1 MTQGNIELWTDDSF
15 SEFGIR
21 LNSETVVTTRQDA
34 NLIKLIDN
42 TKYDIS
48 YDRQWQH
55 TLAQWT
61 IFYLANRHLT
71 SKFSKK
77 TKFKFVPIDQID
89 RQSID
94 QYDQFLPKKRPKP
107 QLKCHYC
114 NLKYCLETQ
123 RKEHEEYWHDVK
135 LFNVL

>member
-1 MTQGNIELWTDDSF
+1 MTQAIELWTNDSF
-15 SEFGIR
+15 SEFGIK

-34 NLIKLIDN
+34 ILIKLIDK
-42 TKYDIS
+42 TKHNNS
-48 YDRQWQH
+48 YDRQWQY

-77 TKFKFVPIDQID
+77 TNFKGVLIDQID
-89 RQSID
+89 RQSMDFYD
-94 QYDQFLPKKRPKP
+94 QYLPKKRPRP

-123 RKEHEEYWHDVK
+123 RQEHEEFWHDDK
-135 LFNVL
+135 LHNV